1 MSYVVAIPS
10 YNRSHNITDKVLTAL
25 QDGNVSPKKVYIFVA
40 NKAQGELYKEVI
52 PENMYHKIVVGV
64 LGITNQRNFISD
76 YFPEGQY
83 VVSLDDDIT
92 SLQTIRGGK
101 YVHIHDLDKFFK
113 EAHKILKQQKLYIWG
128 VYPVKSLMFMYNTI
142 SFDLKFLPG
151 FTFGY
156 INRHLKELEMSSKI
170 KCKEDVEQS
179 ILYYLLDGGVVRF
192 NNVTPNQS
200 QPRTGGLGKESR
212 HKINEEAANYL
223 IKKYPDLVTIFHRK
237 NGLTELRLARR
248 PRIDAA

>member
-10 YNRSHNITDKVLTAL
+10 YNRSHNITEKVLTAL
-25 QDGNVSPKKVYIFVA
+25 QNGNVSPKKVYIFVA
-40 NKAQGELYKEVI
+40 NKEQEEIYKQAV
-52 PENMYHKIVVGV
+52 PSNMYNKMVVGV

-83 VVSLDDDIT
+83 VVSLDDDIS

-101 YVHIHDLDKFFK
+101 FVHIHDLDKFFK
-113 EAHKILKQQKLYIWG
+113 DAYKILKQQKLYIWG
-128 VYPVKSLMFMYNTI
+128 VYPTKSLMYMYNTI
-142 SFDLKFLPG
+142 SFDLKFISG

-156 INRHLKELEMSSKI
+156 INRHLKELELSSKI

-179 ILYYLLDGGVVRF
+179 ILYYLMDGGVVRF

-200 QPRTGGLGKESR
+200 QPRVGGLGKGSR
-212 HKINEEAANYL
+212 HKINEDAAEYL
-223 IKKYPDLVTIFHRK
+223 LKKYPDLVTIFHRK
-237 NGLTELRLARR
+237 NGLAELRLARR
-248 PRIDAA
+248 PRIA